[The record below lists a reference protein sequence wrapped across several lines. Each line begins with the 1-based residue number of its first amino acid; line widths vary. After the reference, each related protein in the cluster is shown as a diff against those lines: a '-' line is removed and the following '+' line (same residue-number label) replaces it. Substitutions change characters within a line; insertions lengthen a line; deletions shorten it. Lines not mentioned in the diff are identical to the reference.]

1 MTPARSS
8 SAAPVEPEVLP
19 GEIKSDEPDARTL
32 TGAVGAGVALVAVAF
47 ALFHTY
53 TAAPFVGSFPD
64 LIQRSVHLAFAFV
77 LCFLL
82 YPAWPGRSSA
92 RRPTVLDAALAVA
105 ALVALVLGPVGEI
118 LRGTVSTQYPGAH
131 MLIHG
136 IVFVAVILLMPRGI
150 VGVFRRPNRRAG
162 SPADRT
168 RIAPVEPA

>member
-1 MTPARSS
+1 MAA
-8 SAAPVEPEVLP
+8 AAPTGATGLEPAGLP

-32 TGAVGAGVALVAVAF
+32 TGVVGGAVALF
-47 ALFHTY
+47 A
-53 TAAPFVGSFPD
+53 A
-64 LIQRSVHLAFAFV
+64 AFAFV

-92 RRPTVLDAALAVA
+92 RRPTGLDAALAVA